1 MQRRNFI
8 SPYLLLCLLFSA
20 QAPQAQEIAKV
31 KTAFESILPDKKPY
45 YLDFTQF
52 DPHLFVVN
60 PPDTAT
66 TQAELAELHRIQ
78 DARTP
83 EQVEHARHDEEQE
96 NIFLFQTLLGASFT
110 AKNFPITAELSG
122 HLKNEQSV
130 VGTRLKTFFN
140 RPRPYQADPTLHP
153 VCVTKTAHDSY
164 PSGHA
169 LTGYLEALAL
179 AEMLPDKHDAILAR
193 ADDYAHNR
201 LICGVHY
208 SSDLEASRRIAY
220 AIYGYILSTP
230 QFQRD
235 LSSAHA
241 ELVQKMDAP
250 AR

>member
-1 MQRRNFI
+1 MQISNLI
-8 SPYLLLCLLFSA
+8 SPCLLLCLFFSG
-20 QAPQAQEIAKV
+20 QTQRAQEIAKV
-31 KTAFESILPDKKPY
+31 KTAFEAVLPDKKPY

-130 VGTRLKTFFN
+130 VGTRLKIFFN

-153 VCVTKTAHDSY
+153 VCVVKATHDSY
-164 PSGHA
+164 
-169 LTGYLEALAL
+169 
-179 AEMLPDKHDAILAR
+179 
-193 ADDYAHNR
+193 
-201 LICGVHY
+201 
-208 SSDLEASRRIAY
+208 
-220 AIYGYILSTP
+220 
-230 QFQRD
+230 
-235 LSSAHA
+235 
-241 ELVQKMDAP
+241 
-250 AR
+250 

>member
-1 MQRRNFI
+1 MQRSNLI
-8 SPYLLLCLLFSA
+8 SPCLVFCLLFSA

-31 KTAFESILPDKKPY
+31 KSALETVLPAKKPY

-52 DPHLFVVN
+52 NPRLFVVN
-60 PPDTAT
+60 PPDAAT
-66 TQAELAELHRIQ
+66 TQVELAELHRIQ
-78 DARTP
+78 DTRTP
-83 EQVEHARHDEEQE
+83 EQVEYARHDEEQE
-96 NIFLFQTLLGASFT
+96 DIFFFQTLLGASFT

-122 HLKNEQSV
+122 HLKNEQSA
-130 VGTRLKTFFN
+130 VGARLKTFFN

-179 AEMLPDKHDAILAR
+179 AEMLPERHDAILAR
-193 ADDYAHNR
+193 ADDYAHSR

-220 AIYGYILSTP
+220 AIFGYILSTP
-230 QFQRD
+230 QFQKD
-235 LSSAHA
+235 LSLAHA
-241 ELVQKMDAP
+241 ELVQKMAVPAP
-250 AR
+250 